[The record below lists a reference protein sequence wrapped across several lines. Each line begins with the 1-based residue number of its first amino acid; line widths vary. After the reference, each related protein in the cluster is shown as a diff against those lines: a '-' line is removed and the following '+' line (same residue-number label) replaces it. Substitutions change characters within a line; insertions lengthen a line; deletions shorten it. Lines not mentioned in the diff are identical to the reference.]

1 MSRGYKPCRVERYTD
16 RHSKGGGKL
25 KEDFTSGG
33 QKDLSL
39 NISKMS
45 IQIGLTHNLNL
56 QEVGKMKA
64 RINKISV
71 LLATMLVVF
80 GISVS
85 AQAADKIRIAL
96 GDVASVET
104 LAFLVALDR
113 AKDRGLDYEMTA
125 FAKEQLAIQA
135 VIGGQMDLAVG
146 TPYSVIQKTNV
157 PIRNVFQ
164 LSKLVFFP
172 VADKKY
178 KTWQDLDGQPF
189 TFHARGTGTEA
200 IGDIII
206 KREGITLGQRSYVPG
221 SENLIIGMMKG
232 QINATIVDLSNKN
245 ILMEKAGDR
254 FHVLPGIE
262 DPASDEVLFGEIGWM
277 KENEESVAILV
288 EELLRTWREMADD
301 HTILDKER
309 KARNLLSDIPKEL
322 LEEVDAYYKEALEGG
337 VFDPNGGG
345 KEAALADFVF
355 FVDAGQ
361 LEGPASDLKVED
373 YWYLAP
379 LEAAKAKLGN

>member
-1 MSRGYKPCRVERYTD
+1 M
-16 RHSKGGGKL
+16 GGEKMRDHVKKMAIL
-25 KEDFTSGG
+25 LTAVVMA
-33 QKDLSL
+33 LS
-39 NISKMS
+39 IS
-45 IQIGLTHNLNL
+45 IQ
-56 QEVGKMKA
+56 V
-64 RINKISV
+64 
-71 LLATMLVVF
+71 
-80 GISVS
+80 
-85 AQAADKIRIAL
+85 QAAGKVRIAL

-221 SENLIIGMMKG
+221 SENRIIGMMKG

-288 EELLRTWREMADD
+288 EELLRTWREMAED

-322 LEEVDAYYKEALEGG
+322 LEEVDAYYQEAIEGG

-345 KEAALADFVF
+345 KEAALADFIF

>member
-1 MSRGYKPCRVERYTD
+1 
-16 RHSKGGGKL
+16 
-25 KEDFTSGG
+25 
-33 QKDLSL
+33 
-39 NISKMS
+39 
-45 IQIGLTHNLNL
+45 
-56 QEVGKMKA
+56 MKV
-64 RINKISV
+64 RIRKISV
-71 LLATMLVVF
+71 LLVTMLVGL
-80 GISVS
+80 GIGFT

-104 LAFLVALDR
+104 LGFLVALDR

-178 KTWQDLDGQPF
+178 QTWQDLDGEPF

-221 SENLIIGMMKG
+221 SENRIIGMMKG

-277 KENEESVAILV
+277 KENEESLAILV
-288 EELLRTWREMADD
+288 EELLRTWREMTADP
-301 HTILDKER
+301 TILDKER

-322 LEEVDAYYKEALEGG
+322 LEEVDAYYQEAVEGG

-345 KEAALADFVF
+345 EEAALADFVF